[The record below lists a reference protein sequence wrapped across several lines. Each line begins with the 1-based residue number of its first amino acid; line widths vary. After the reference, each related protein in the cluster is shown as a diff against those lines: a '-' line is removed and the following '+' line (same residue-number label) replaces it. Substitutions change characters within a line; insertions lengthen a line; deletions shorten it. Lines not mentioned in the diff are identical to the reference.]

1 VVPSPAPA
9 AAADVSL
16 KSLKRSIKSKVAER
30 AHATL
35 QEAKADTAAV
45 SWYKGKQSV
54 IVYAACQ

>member
-1 VVPSPAPA
+1 
-9 AAADVSL
+9 VSL
-16 KSLKRSIKSKVAER
+16 KSLKRSIKSKVAAK

-54 IVYAACQ
+54 IAYAACQ